1 MFQASPI
8 NSKKSCLTGCG
19 LSASIECI
27 SLCPKLGDVHG
38 DGGGIC
44 CSIRFHETRALD
56 LPVTC
61 ALEAGVLLRG
71 VEGVN
76 GGRRVFEDE
85 GNDVLQLLAQV
96 LRRGRAGR
104 RIVGPPST
112 KRRRELGMELG
123 HVLV

>member
-1 MFQASPI
+1 MRRGA
-8 NSKKSCLTGCG
+8 G
-19 LSASIECI
+19 SA
-27 SLCPKLGDVHG
+27 GDV
-38 DGGGIC
+38 
-44 CSIRFHETRALD
+44 RARS
-56 LPVTC
+56 
-61 ALEAGVLLRG
+61 RG
-71 VEGVN
+71 AASRRRGVN

-123 HVLV
+123 HVWSEAVEHGQG